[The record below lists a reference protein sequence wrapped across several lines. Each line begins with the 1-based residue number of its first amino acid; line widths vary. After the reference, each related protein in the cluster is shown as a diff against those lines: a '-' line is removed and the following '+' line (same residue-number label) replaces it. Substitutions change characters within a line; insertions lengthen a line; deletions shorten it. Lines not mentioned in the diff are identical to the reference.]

1 MKIQFE
7 SDLDFQREAIEAVCD
22 LFRGQ
27 EICRTEF
34 TLTTLSPEMP
44 TLALDPVEND
54 DSLGIGNR
62 LTLLDDEILTNLQA
76 VQLRNGLAPSQSLK
90 TGDFSIEMETG
101 TGKTYVYLRTIM
113 ELNQRYGFTKFVVV
127 VPSVA
132 IKEGVYKT
140 IEMTRN
146 HFKQLYAGTP
156 YTAFLYDSDK
166 LGDVRNFAMSSE
178 IQIMVVTVG
187 AINKQ
192 DVNNLYKETE
202 KTGGEA
208 PIELIKATKPI
219 LIVDEPQSV
228 DGGLKGKGKEALDAM
243 SPLCTLRYSA
253 THADKHHMVYRLD
266 AVDAYERKLVKQIEI
281 AGATLANASNTPFVR
296 LVKTQNKSGTI
307 SATIELDIEGGQ
319 GHVARREVSVFDG
332 DDLEQVASR
341 SIYADHLIG
350 EIGTGK
356 DNQYLQL
363 RYPGG
368 EVYLAPG
375 DTHGDVFG
383 GAIQRQMIRR
393 TIQEHLEKEL
403 RLKPLGVKVLSLF
416 FIDHVEKYRAYDD
429 NGHPVKGEY
438 ALIFEEEFTS
448 LIKQPKYATLFVDLT
463 EDADPSLAHDGY
475 FSIDKRGGWTDTAEN
490 NAGARENAERAYNLI
505 MKDKEKLLAFET
517 PLRFIFSHSALR
529 EGWDNPNVFQICSL
543 RDMSSERERR
553 QTIGRGLRIAVNQE
567 GERVRGFEVNTLTV
581 IATESYEEFAQNLQ
595 KEIEAETGIRF
606 GIVEPHQFAVIPVAQ
621 PDGSPGILGA
631 DESRAV
637 WDHLKSA
644 GYINGSGLVQDSLRT
659 ALKQGSVVLPETYE
673 VHRVQIEGI
682 LKRLAGRLNVKDAD
696 ERRTVKL
703 RRGLDGAKVTLDP
716 QFKALWS
723 RIQKKTTYRVDFDNE
738 LLISNCVKALQDAPR
753 IPPALLQWRKAGI
766 AIGRSGLTTRES
778 TGGATTV
785 SGLAKDVV
793 IPVPDVVTEL
803 ESRTHL
809 TRRSI
814 TRILIAS
821 GKVNELKHNPQQF
834 IEDAAKII
842 NYVKQMLIVDGIR
855 YKQLGSSEVF
865 AQELFE
871 TEELTGYL
879 KNMMIETTKSLY
891 DAVVYDSG
899 TELAFAKELEAQD
912 SVKLYMKLPGWF
924 HVPTPLGEYRPDWA
938 VVLEQEGKD
947 VLYFVVE
954 TKSTL
959 FTHEL
964 KGKEEQKINCGRK
977 HFEALSVTTVDPA
990 RYVLAKDYQ
999 SLLTEA
1005 LTVDDHA

>member
-7 SDLDFQREAIEAVCD
+7 SDLDFQHEAIEAVCD

-34 TLTTLSPEMP
+34 TLTTLSPSTP
-44 TLALDPVEND
+44 TLAFDPSEND
-54 DSLGIGNR
+54 GSLGIGNR
-62 LTLLDDEILTNLQA
+62 LTLLDDEILSNLQA
-76 VQLRNGLAPSQSLK
+76 LQLQNGLASSESLK

-113 ELNQRYGFTKFVVV
+113 ELNQRYGFSKFVIV

-140 IEMTRN
+140 IEMTRD
-146 HFKQLYAGTP
+146 HFRQLYAGAP
-156 YTAFLYDSDK
+156 YTAFLYNSDK

-178 IQIMVVTVG
+178 IQIMIVTVG

-208 PIELIKATKPI
+208 PIELIKATRPI

-243 SPLCTLRYSA
+243 NPLCTLRYSA
-253 THADKHHMVYRLD
+253 THVDKHHMVYKLD

-307 SATIELDIEGGQ
+307 SAVIELDIEGGQ
-319 GHVARREVSVFDG
+319 GHVSRREVSVFDG
-332 DDLEQVASR
+332 DDLEQVANR
-341 SIYADHLIG
+341 ALYADHLIG
-350 EIGTGK
+350 EIGTAKG
-356 DNQYLQL
+356 NQYLQL

-368 EVYLAPG
+368 EVFLSPG
-375 DTHGDVFG
+375 KAHGDVFG
-383 GAIQRQMIRR
+383 GAIQRQMIQR
-393 TIQEHLEKEL
+393 TIREHLDKEMRL
-403 RLKPLGVKVLSLF
+403 RPLGIKVLSLF
-416 FIDHVEKYRAYDD
+416 FIDHVEKYRQYDD
-429 NGHPVKGEY
+429 DGQPVKGEY
-438 ALIFEEEFTS
+438 AKIFEEEFS
-448 LIKQPKYATLFVDLT
+448 DLIKLPRYRTLFVDLS
-463 EDADPSLAHDGY
+463 EDADASLAHDGY

-505 MKDKEKLLAFET
+505 MKEKEKLLAFET
-517 PLRFIFSHSALR
+517 PLRFIFSHSALK

-553 QTIGRGLRIAVNQE
+553 QTIGRGLRIAVNQQ

-581 IATESYEEFAQNLQ
+581 VATESYEEFAENLQ

-606 GIVEPHQFAVIPVAQ
+606 GIVEPHQFAVIPVEQA
-621 PDGSPGILGA
+621 DGRRGMLGV
-631 DESRAV
+631 DESRVV
-637 WDHLKSA
+637 WEHLKVE
-644 GYINGSGLVQDSLRT
+644 GYINTSGLIQDSLRT
-659 ALKQGSVVLPETYE
+659 ALKDGSMLLPEAHEAQRT
-673 VHRVQIEGI
+673 QIEGI

-696 ERRTVKL
+696 ERRTVHL
-703 RRGLDGAKVTLDP
+703 RRGLDGSKVTLDP
-716 QFKALWS
+716 QFKELWS
-723 RIQKKTTYRVDFDNE
+723 RIQKKTTYRVSFDNE
-738 LLISNCVKALQDAPR
+738 LLITNCIKALDKAER

-766 AIGRSGLTTRES
+766 AIGRAGLTTKEVA
-778 TGGATTV
+778 GGAKTV
-785 SGLAKDVV
+785 SGVAKDVL
-793 IPVPDVVTEL
+793 IPVPDIVTEL

-814 TRILIAS
+814 TQILISS
-821 GKVNELKHNPQQF
+821 GRLSELKHNPQRF

-842 NYVKQMLIVDGIR
+842 NYQKQMLIVDGIR
-855 YKQLGSSEVF
+855 YKQLGESEIF

-879 KNMMIETTKSLY
+879 KNMLTETTKSVY
-891 DAVVYDSG
+891 DAVVYDSAP
-899 TELAFAKELEAQD
+899 ELAFARELEAQD

-938 VVLEQEGKD
+938 VVLEQDGKD
-947 VLYFVVE
+947 ILYFVVE
-954 TKSTL
+954 TKGTQ
-959 FTHEL
+959 FVHEL
-964 KGKEEQKINCGRK
+964 RSKEEQKIDCGRK
-977 HFEALSVTTVDPA
+977 HFEALSMEILNSA
-990 RYVLAKDYQ
+990 RYVLAKNY
-999 SLLTEA
+999 EA
-1005 LTVDDHA
+1005 LVVEALEA